1 MKNKIFVVA
10 LIYEGVKV
18 YFVRGGQK
26 PFLEG
31 SILMSEPCGFFH
43 PNIKDAKKFTSRDQ
57 AEYCAS
63 YFEGAGVE
71 VIASAER
78 LK

>member
-18 YFVRGGQK
+18 YFVRGDQK

-43 PNIKDAKKFTSRDQ
+43 PDIKQAKKFMTKEQ
-57 AEYCAS
+57 ADYCAS
-63 YFEGAGVE
+63 YFEGAHVE
-71 VIASAER
+71 IISSAER

>member
-10 LIYEGVKV
+10 LTYEGVKV
-18 YFVRGGQK
+18 YFVRGSQK

-43 PNIKDAKKFTSRDQ
+43 PDIKQAKKFMTREQ
-57 AEYCAS
+57 ADYCAS
-63 YFEGAGVE
+63 YFEGAHVE
-71 VIASAER
+71 IISSAER